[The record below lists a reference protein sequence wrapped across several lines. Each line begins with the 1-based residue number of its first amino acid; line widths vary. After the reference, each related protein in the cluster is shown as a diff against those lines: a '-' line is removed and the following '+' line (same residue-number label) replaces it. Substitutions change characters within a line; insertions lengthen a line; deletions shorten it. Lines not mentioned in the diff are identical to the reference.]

1 MISKLLLNGI
11 LTGILAGVVSFG
23 VLHVFVGPQMERAIA
38 FEQQKEA
45 NETPSMAH
53 EEHTS
58 DGHSHHSADGA
69 DVHSEVISRE
79 TQAGV
84 GALVATTVFGGA
96 VGGLFSLVFCFLHG
110 RVGSIS
116 PGMLSFYISVGALLA
131 FVILPT
137 LKYPA
142 TPPGVGLS
150 GTIGERTAYYFL
162 LLAGSLFLQ
171 GASVVWYQK
180 LKKNATGSAPLLA
193 IGGYVVMTIIMLGV
207 LPSINEVPSA
217 FSGEI
222 LSNFRVASVATQAIL
237 WVVIGAIYGWYAHHA
252 LSSSHMRHIPVNS

>member
-1 MISKLLLNGI
+1 MISRLLLNGI

-23 VLHVFVGPQMERAIA
+23 VLHVFVEPQMERAIA

-45 NETPSMAH
+45 NETPVMAR

-58 DGHSHHSADGA
+58 DGQRHQAADGA
-69 DVHSEVISRE
+69 HVHGEVVSRE

-96 VGGLFSLVFCFLHG
+96 VGGLFALVFCFLHG
-110 RVGSIS
+110 RVGSTS
-116 PGMLSFYISVGALLA
+116 ARMLSFYISIGALLA

-150 GTIGERTAYYFL
+150 GTIGERTAFYFL
-162 LLAGSLFLQ
+162 LIAGSLLLQ
-171 GASVVWYQK
+171 GASVVCYQK
-180 LKKNATGSAPLLA
+180 LKRNVSGSAPLLA
-193 IGGYVVMTIIMLGV
+193 IGVYAIMTTIMFGV
-207 LPSINEVPSA
+207 LPSINEVPSD

-222 LSNFRVASVATQAIL
+222 LSNFRMASVATQTVL
-237 WVVIGAIYGWYAHHA
+237 WVVIGLIYGWYAHHA
-252 LSSSHMRHIPVNS
+252 LSSSRKRHIPVNG